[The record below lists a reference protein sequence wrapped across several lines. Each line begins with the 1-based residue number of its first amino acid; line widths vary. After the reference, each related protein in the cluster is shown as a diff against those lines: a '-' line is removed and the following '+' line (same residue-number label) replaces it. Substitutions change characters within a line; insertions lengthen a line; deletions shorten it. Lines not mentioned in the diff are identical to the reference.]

1 MSERSEL
8 GAGGRAQPH
17 ATAAGSDGVSGDGSG
32 EVNAP
37 GEVNASGEVS
47 ASGGAA
53 ASGGAPA
60 SGGGVTSG
68 RVEASTRWSD
78 APVERREARA

>member
-17 ATAAGSDGVSGDGSG
+17 ATAAGSGGVSGDGSG

-37 GEVNASGEVS
+37 GERKASGEVN

-53 ASGGAPA
+53 ASGR
-60 SGGGVTSG
+60 SVTPG

-78 APVERREARA
+78 APAERREARA

>member
-8 GAGGRAQPH
+8 GAGGCAQPH
-17 ATAAGSDGVSGDGSG
+17 ATAAGSGGVSGDGSG
-32 EVNAP
+32 ERKAS

-47 ASGGAA
+47 ALGG
-53 ASGGAPA
+53 GVT
-60 SGGGVTSG
+60 SGGGVTPG

-78 APVERREARA
+78 APAERREARA